1 MKKRLL
7 IGTIKAQFRSREMK
21 NHAKTLKN
29 GTITNVMAR
38 FCGAIAIRELLEEPE
53 LIGIAKRTLQR
64 RLDNLV
70 QEGLVKTTG
79 AGRGFKYLLP
89 KKEISYRIPEPNPK
103 NIVAEPEGVYRIP
116 ERDEPKGDWLSP
128 AAKELRAAV
137 TRPVNE
143 RKLAPYDDSFLKA
156 YQPNKTEYLP
166 PSLRTELAKMGKV
179 GMEAHPAGTYLR
191 KVMDRLII
199 DLSWNSSRLEGN
211 TYSILETQ
219 RLFDIGEGADGK
231 SMAEAQMIL
240 NHKTAIEILA
250 EQSEDIGFNHYTLFN
265 LHAALA
271 EELLPYE
278 EGSGRLR
285 HEPIGVT
292 GTSFKPLLDPPRI
305 GENFER
311 ILEKADAISDP
322 FEQSFFAMVHL
333 PYLQPFIDV
342 NKRVSRLAAN
352 IPMMLRNLCPLSFV
366 GVPREDYL
374 QATLAVYELQRVDYL
389 RDVFVSAYRKSC
401 DRYSEIRQVIGEPD
415 PLHVRYR
422 RDVHRYVQHIVGNG
436 LDKRAAIAWIAD
448 ESQREIAAENQA
460 AFVERVE
467 TVLSCLHEGNIA
479 RYRLRLAT
487 FREWAAH
494 W

>member
-1 MKKRLL
+1 
-7 IGTIKAQFRSREMK
+7 MK
-21 NHAKTLKN
+21 NHAQTLKN

-38 FCGAIAIRELLEEPE
+38 LGGAIAIRELLEQPE
-53 LIGIAKRTLQR
+53 IEGIAKRTLQR
-64 RLDNLV
+64 RMEQLIQDK
-70 QEGLVKTTG
+70 QVKTIG
-79 AGRGFKYLLP
+79 AGRGFKYLLA
-89 KKEISYRIPEPNPK
+89 KKEVFYRTAEPNP
-103 NIVAEPEGVYRIP
+103 NALLREPDEVYRIP
-116 ERDEPKGDWLSP
+116 ERDEPKGDWLSA

-137 TRPVNE
+137 SRPVNE

-156 YQPNKTEYLP
+156 YQPNVTEYLP
-166 PSLRTELAKMGKV
+166 PTLRADLAKMGKV

-219 RLFDIGEGADGK
+219 RLFDMGEGADGK
-231 SMAEAQMIL
+231 SLAEAQMIL

-250 EQSEDIGFNHYTLFN
+250 EQSEDIGFNRYTLFN

-278 EGSGRLR
+278 EASGRLR
-285 HEPIGVT
+285 HEPVGVT

-305 GENFER
+305 EENFER
-311 ILEKADAISDP
+311 ILEKASAISDP

-374 QATLAVYELQRVDYL
+374 QATLAVYELQKVDYL

-436 LDKRAAIAWIAD
+436 LSKRAAITWISD
-448 ESQREIAAENQA
+448 ESAREIAAENRN
-460 AFVERVE
+460 AFIEHIE

-479 RYRLRLAT
+479 RYRLRLAS
-487 FREWAAH
+487 FREWYAQ